1 MVVLVGDLVD
11 DTVEHLKSIVEPLG
25 ELSCPRGMYFVTGIS
40 TSIIFLNETMKA
52 IYVVY
57 VRVRVLR
64 SISVKKCSTK
74 EQGWLPKRIVN
85 ITGTSNTCYQMF

>member
-40 TSIIFLNETMKA
+40 TSKIFLNETMKG
-52 IYVVY
+52 I
-57 VRVRVLR
+57 
-64 SISVKKCSTK
+64 
-74 EQGWLPKRIVN
+74 
-85 ITGTSNTCYQMF
+85 